1 MPATAKVQTAKP
13 PARSASRP
21 VVTQSGVARRE
32 RNCSV
37 ARTLD
42 IVSDAWAFLIIREAF
57 FGTQTFEAFRSA
69 LGIPRAT
76 LTNRL
81 KKLTQLAIFRQAA
94 TGASQRK
101 EYRLT
106 KMGFDLYPSF
116 IALMQFGDRW
126 LADGKP
132 APLTLV
138 HVSCG
143 CDSHPFVACSHCG
156 KGVNARDVK
165 YRDGPGAGRHPAKA
179 GRNTRRASDGSRF
192 LLGRPSSVS
201 RALQIIGDKWSFM
214 VVREGFFGNRR
225 YDKILTELSIAPN
238 ILTDR
243 LSRLVANGVFAPEA
257 ISELSRPLRISPH
270 RHGAR
275 PLRSLHRDAGM
286 GRPLAFQ
293 GQAPS
298 PAQASLLRT
307 RFSRGGRLRPLQA
320 ANRRRR
326 HAVQTGLRSEVLWSP
341 GSSLRHL
348 GSLVQFLD
356 QLEAHDLARTRARNL
371 RNEVGG
377 LRNLVG
383 RQMRPAVIHQRVQ
396 V

>member
-1 MPATAKVQTAKP
+1 MPATAKVQTAKR
-13 PARSASRP
+13 PARSATTAVES
-21 VVTQSGVARRE
+21 QSGVARRE

-94 TGASQRK
+94 TGASLRK

-143 CDSHPFVACSHCG
+143 CDSHPLVACSHCG

-165 YRDGPGAGRHPAKA
+165 YRDGSGAGRHPAKT
-179 GRNTRRASDGSRF
+179 GRNTRRASDGNRF

-243 LSRLVANGVFAPEA
+243 LSRLVANGV
-257 ISELSRPLRISPH
+257 
-270 RHGAR
+270 
-275 PLRSLHRDAGM
+275 LHRRQYQSSPDRYEYLLTDM
-286 GRPLAFQ
+286 GRDLYGPFIAMLGWGDRWLSKGKPPL
-293 GQAPS
+293 
-298 PAQASLLRT
+298 LLKHLSCGHDFHAEVVCDHCKQPIVAADMRY
-307 RFSRGGRLRPLQA
+307 RLAYDPKSFGAL
-320 ANRRRR
+320 
-326 HAVQTGLRSEVLWSP
+326 GPRSV
-341 GSSLRHL
+341 
-348 GSLVQFLD
+348 
-356 QLEAHDLARTRARNL
+356 T
-371 RNEVGG
+371 
-377 LRNLVG
+377 
-383 RQMRPAVIHQRVQ
+383 
-396 V
+396 

>member
-1 MPATAKVQTAKP
+1 MPAYAKIQTARPLIRSVARP
-13 PARSASRP
+13 PT
-21 VVTQSGVARRE
+21 VDRRE

-57 FGTQTFEAFRSA
+57 FGTQTFEAFRSS

-76 LTNRL
+76 LTDRL
-81 KKLTQLAIFRQAA
+81 KKLSQLAIFRQVAP
-94 TGASQRK
+94 GLSQRK

-106 KMGFDLYPSF
+106 RMGFDLYPSF

-126 LADGKP
+126 LAGGKP

-138 HVSCG
+138 HVGCG

-156 KGVNARDVK
+156 KGVGARDVK

-179 GRNTRRASDGSRF
+179 GRNTRRPSDGNRF

-243 LSRLVANGVFAPEA
+243 LSRLVANGVFHRRQYQ
-257 ISELSRPLRISPH
+257 SSPG
-270 RHGAR
+270 RYEY
-275 PLRSLHRDAGM
+275 LLTDM
-286 GRPLAFQ
+286 GRDIYGPFIAMLRWGDSWQSKGKPPL
-293 GQAPS
+293 
-298 PAQASLLRT
+298 LLT
-307 RFSRGGRLRPLQA
+307 HLACGHDFA
-320 ANRRRR
+320 A
-326 HAVQTGLRSEVLWSP
+326 AVVCDRCKEPIVAAEMRYKLAYDPTSFGALGPRSV
-341 GSSLRHL
+341 
-348 GSLVQFLD
+348 V
-356 QLEAHDLARTRARNL
+356 
-371 RNEVGG
+371 
-377 LRNLVG
+377 
-383 RQMRPAVIHQRVQ
+383 
-396 V
+396 

>member
-1 MPATAKVQTAKP
+1 MPATAKVQTAKR
-13 PARSASRP
+13 PARSATTAVES
-21 VVTQSGVARRE
+21 QSGVARRE

-143 CDSHPFVACSHCG
+143 CDSHPLVACSHCG

-165 YRDGPGAGRHPAKA
+165 YRDGSGAGRHPAKT
-179 GRNTRRASDGSRF
+179 GRNTRRASDGNRF

-243 LSRLVANGVFAPEA
+243 LSRLVANGVLHRRQYQSSPDRYEYLLTDMGRDLYGPFIAMLGWGDRW
-257 ISELSRPLRISPH
+257 LSRGKPPLLLKHLACGHDFHAEVVCDRCKEPIVAADMRYKLAYDPKSF
-270 RHGAR
+270 GALG
-275 PLRSLHRDAGM
+275 PRSV
-286 GRPLAFQ
+286 
-293 GQAPS
+293 
-298 PAQASLLRT
+298 T
-307 RFSRGGRLRPLQA
+307 
-320 ANRRRR
+320 
-326 HAVQTGLRSEVLWSP
+326 
-341 GSSLRHL
+341 
-348 GSLVQFLD
+348 
-356 QLEAHDLARTRARNL
+356 
-371 RNEVGG
+371 
-377 LRNLVG
+377 
-383 RQMRPAVIHQRVQ
+383 
-396 V
+396 